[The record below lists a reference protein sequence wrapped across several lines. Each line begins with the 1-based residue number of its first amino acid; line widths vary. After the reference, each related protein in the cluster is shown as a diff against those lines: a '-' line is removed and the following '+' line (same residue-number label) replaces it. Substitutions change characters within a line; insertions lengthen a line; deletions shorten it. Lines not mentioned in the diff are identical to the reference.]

1 MPVRSPLVFPS
12 QLAARLV
19 RCILGLTLFGIGIA
33 LIVDSE
39 LGNGPWDVFHQ
50 GVADLL
56 DVGIGIVIIATG
68 ALLMLLWIPL
78 RVRPGIG
85 TVLNTVQIGL
95 VVDVVLP
102 LLPDV
107 ERIVPRIGYL
117 TAGIVLMGAATA
129 LYIGSGL
136 GPGPRDGLMTGL
148 AARGWKVRTAR
159 TVIEVAVMVIG
170 FALGGTVGIGTA
182 VFALAIGPLVQWF
195 LPRLSVD
202 PVRRTGDAQSGN
214 TVVESP
220 AR

>member
-1 MPVRSPLVFPS
+1 MRC
-12 QLAARLV
+12 LA
-19 RCILGLTLFGIGIA
+19 GLTLFGIGIA

-50 GVADLL
+50 GVADRLG
-56 DVGIGIVIIATG
+56 VGIGTVIIATG
-68 ALLMLLWIPL
+68 AALMLLWIPL

-85 TVLNTVQIGL
+85 TVLNAVQIGL
-95 VVDVVLP
+95 VVDVMLP
-102 LLPDV
+102 LLP
-107 ERIVPRIGYL
+107 EPRQIVLRVGYL
-117 TAGIVLMGAATA
+117 ASGILLMGAATA

-159 TVIEVAVMVIG
+159 TVIEVAVMVTG

-195 LPRLSVD
+195 LPRLSLD
-202 PVRRTGDAQSGN
+202 PVVRSDAAASSG
-214 TVVESP
+214 TVIESP

>member
-1 MPVRSPLVFPS
+1 
-12 QLAARLV
+12 V

-50 GVADLL
+50 GVADRL

-95 VVDVVLP
+95 VVDIVLP

-117 TAGIVLMGAATA
+117 TTGIVLMAVATA

-148 AARGWKVRTAR
+148 AARGWKIRTAR

-202 PVRRTGDAQSGN
+202 PVTQTGDAPSGN

>member
-1 MPVRSPLVFPS
+1 MRC
-12 QLAARLV
+12 LA
-19 RCILGLTLFGIGIA
+19 GLTLFGIGIA

-50 GVADLL
+50 GVADRLG
-56 DVGIGIVIIATG
+56 VGIGTVIIATG
-68 ALLMLLWIPL
+68 AALMLLWIPL

-85 TVLNTVQIGL
+85 TVLNAVQIGL
-95 VVDVVLP
+95 VVDVMLP

-117 TAGIVLMGAATA
+117 TAGIVLMAVATA

-148 AARGWKVRTAR
+148 AARGWKIRTAR

-195 LPRLSVD
+195 LPRLSLD
-202 PVRRTGDAQSGN
+202 PVVRSDAAASSG
-214 TVVESP
+214 TVIESP

>member
-1 MPVRSPLVFPS
+1 M
-12 QLAARLV
+12 

-85 TVLNTVQIGL
+85 TVLNAVQIGL
-95 VVDVVLP
+95 VVDLMLP
-102 LLPDV
+102 LLPDP
-107 ERIVPRIGYL
+107 EQIVLRVGYL
-117 TAGIVLMGAATA
+117 ASGIVLMGAATA

-148 AARGWKVRTAR
+148 AARGWRIRTAR
-159 TVIEVAVMVIG
+159 TVIEIAVMVTG
-170 FALGGTVGIGTA
+170 FALGGTVGVGTA
-182 VFALAIGPLVQWF
+182 VFALTIGPLVQWF
-195 LPRLSVD
+195 LPRLSL
-202 PVRRTGDAQSGN
+202 DAVIRADDAASGG
-214 TVVESP
+214 TVIKSP

>member
-1 MPVRSPLVFPS
+1 MRC
-12 QLAARLV
+12 LA
-19 RCILGLTLFGIGIA
+19 GLTLFGIGIA

-95 VVDVVLP
+95 VVDIVLP

-117 TAGIVLMGAATA
+117 TAGIVLMAVATA

-195 LPRLSVD
+195 LPRLSLD
-202 PVRRTGDAQSGN
+202 PVVRSDAAASSG
-214 TVVESP
+214 TVIESP

>member
-1 MPVRSPLVFPS
+1 M
-12 QLAARLV
+12 

>member
-1 MPVRSPLVFPS
+1 
-12 QLAARLV
+12 V

-50 GVADLL
+50 GVADRL

-95 VVDVVLP
+95 VVDIVLP

-117 TAGIVLMGAATA
+117 TAGIVLMAVATA

-148 AARGWKVRTAR
+148 AARGWKIRTAR

-202 PVRRTGDAQSGN
+202 PVTQTGDAPSGN

>member
-1 MPVRSPLVFPS
+1 M
-12 QLAARLV
+12 

-95 VVDVVLP
+95 VVDIVLP

-117 TAGIVLMGAATA
+117 TAGIVLMAVATA

-195 LPRLSVD
+195 LPRLSLD
-202 PVRRTGDAQSGN
+202 PVVRSDAAASSG
-214 TVVESP
+214 TVIESP

>member
-1 MPVRSPLVFPS
+1 M
-12 QLAARLV
+12 

-95 VVDVVLP
+95 VVDIVLP

-117 TAGIVLMGAATA
+117 TAGIVLMAVATA

-202 PVRRTGDAQSGN
+202 PVTQTGDAPSGN